1 MDKVVVIGGAGFLGS
16 HTADELT
23 RRGYRVTIFDQIESP
38 WLLGSQERKE
48 PGRPHVVARQWS
60 LGREEGSWTDLL
72 RVKMMQCTRAKAG
85 GECCVASTMVIIG
98 IVLFLTKWMNGD
110 TTTIDNDGDN
120 NKFETKHEVSL
131 LHIENLASGQRFTNL
146 VMIGGFLVIVL
157 LAGYSVFHSRTS
169 KASRRKIKDLERA
182 QLFDKIQAIEDEMV
196 TRGFMAA

>member
-1 MDKVVVIGGAGFLGS
+1 MG
-16 HTADELT
+16 
-23 RRGYRVTIFDQIESP
+23 
-38 WLLGSQERKE
+38 
-48 PGRPHVVARQWS
+48 
-60 LGREEGSWTDLL
+60 
-72 RVKMMQCTRAKAG
+72 
-85 GECCVASTMVIIG
+85 
-98 IVLFLTKWMNGD
+98 
-110 TTTIDNDGDN
+110 GDN

-196 TRGFMAA
+196 TRGFMRPRGRPGSRGRRRRRQTKVKLSKLE

>member
-1 MDKVVVIGGAGFLGS
+1 
-16 HTADELT
+16 
-23 RRGYRVTIFDQIESP
+23 
-38 WLLGSQERKE
+38 
-48 PGRPHVVARQWS
+48 
-60 LGREEGSWTDLL
+60 
-72 RVKMMQCTRAKAG
+72 MMQCTRAKAG
-85 GECCVASTMVIIG
+85 GVCCVASTLVIIG

-196 TRGFMAA
+196 TRGFMAAKRKTRKPRKEKKKTNKVKLSKLEKTGDIEAQKDEDSEDNSSD